1 MQTQN
6 RFLFELCKTSIEK
19 YCASLDK
26 PIVRSECIKLIQNHL
41 TFSTERTYEDILEMD
56 IYSSQLMVTDLTRII
71 KHHYI

>member
-26 PIVRSECIKLIQNHL
+26 PITRSECIKLVQNHL

-56 IYSSQLMVTDLTRII
+56 IYSS
-71 KHHYI
+71 